1 MQIKNS
7 QSLFL
12 KLKPFILNIIHQ
24 ILDFKNFPTKKESD
38 FKVFLHKT
46 QQFWLST
53 SYDN

>member
-7 QSLFL
+7 QSSFL
-12 KLKPFILNIIHQ
+12 KLKTFILNIIHQ
-24 ILDFKNFPTKKESD
+24 ISLFQNFPTKKESD